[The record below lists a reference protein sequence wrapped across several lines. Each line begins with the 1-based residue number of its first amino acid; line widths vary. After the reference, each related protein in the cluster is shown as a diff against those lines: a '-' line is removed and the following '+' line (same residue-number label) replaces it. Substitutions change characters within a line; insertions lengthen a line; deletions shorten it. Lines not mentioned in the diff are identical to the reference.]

1 MIMRLKNIFKIILS
15 VMVITEIVISC
26 SSNKKTGN
34 PEHFNPQKY
43 EKPLEKANK
52 YLVKEYADRIQ
63 KYVDRHGWKMK
74 QTKTGLWYEIYSHGT
89 GKKVKTGDVVKINYD
104 VYLLDGTL
112 CYTSDSL
119 GPKEFPV
126 GHGGVESGLEEGI
139 LMLREGDKA
148 RFIMPPYM
156 AHGLL
161 GDDNKI
167 PPLSIILYY
176 VEVLKVYDK

>member
-1 MIMRLKNIFKIILS
+1 MKLKSIFNIVLLGIFSLLVS
-15 VMVITEIVISC
+15 FSC
-26 SSNKKTGN
+26 SSNKNNNKQ
-34 PEHFNPQKY
+34 EHFNPEKY
-43 EKPLEKANK
+43 KEPLQKANK
-52 YLVKEYADRIQ
+52 YLVKEYAERIK
-63 KYVDRHGWKMK
+63 KYVDRHGWNMK
-74 QTKTGLWYEIYSHGT
+74 QTETGLWYEIYYHGK
-89 GKKVKTGDVVKINYD
+89 GKQVKTGDFVKINYD

-112 CYTSDSL
+112 CYSSDSL
-119 GPKEFPV
+119 GPKEFTV

-148 RFIMPPYM
+148 RFIMPPYL

-176 VEVLKVYDK
+176 VEVLKVYGK

>member
-1 MIMRLKNIFKIILS
+1 MKKLKNIFNLLLLS
-15 VMVITEIVISC
+15 VFAMTAAC
-26 SSNKKTGN
+26 SSNKTQKK
-34 PEHFNPQKY
+34 PENFNPTRYK
-43 EKPLEKANK
+43 EPLEKANK
-52 YLVKEYADRIQ
+52 YLVKEYADRIK
-63 KYVDRHGWKMK
+63 KYVDRHGWDMK
-74 QTKTGLWYEIYSHGT
+74 QTKTGLWYQIYYHGN
-89 GKKVKTGDVVKINYD
+89 GKQVKTGDVVEINYD

-112 CYTSDSL
+112 CYSSDSL
-119 GPKEFPV
+119 GAKQFVV

-176 VEVLKVYDK
+176 VEVLKVYEK